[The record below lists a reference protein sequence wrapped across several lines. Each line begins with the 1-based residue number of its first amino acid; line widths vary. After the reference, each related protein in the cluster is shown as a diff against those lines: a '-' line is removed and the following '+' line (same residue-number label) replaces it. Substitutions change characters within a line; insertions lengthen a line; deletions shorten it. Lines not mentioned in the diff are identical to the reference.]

1 MLHCFADKRS
11 ASRVIS
17 GDIGVGIAYAIYPI
31 GGAKL
36 NNEDFL
42 HIIQFSTCPR
52 LCPPGSHLPL

>member
-36 NNEDFL
+36 NNEVFL
-42 HIIQFSTCPR
+42 HII
-52 LCPPGSHLPL
+52 